1 MNIVVAFGGGS
12 GDGVAVTAESTRQC
26 EGCIVAT
33 TPDVCGGSRWTGT
46 DYLRMNSQTKPLLRH
61 CQLTQNIQA
70 QKHSFVKSFS

>member
-33 TPDVCGGSRWTGT
+33 TPDVCGGSRWTGYRLPPYEFADKAAPT
-46 DYLRMNSQTKPLLRH
+46 PLPIDAEYSSTK
-61 CQLTQNIQA
+61 T
-70 QKHSFVKSFS
+70 